1 MLNKNEIIQGKQKS
15 NNKKMRVEYVMI
27 VGCKGFSSTHYLV
40 EISKRAN
47 TRLDNLHFC
56 REHIVHPRK
65 QMLVTLKILRE
76 PSMFIEEDRI
86 NIIKRLVGIVVS
98 NDNNFSKTQECS
110 CLSADMMISN
120 KVNAMI
126 EASTNRWNRSD
137 TKNKNMV
144 TDNLRRNRD
153 NRLSDKHAYVFKD
166 DCNESLN
173 EH

>member
-1 MLNKNEIIQGKQKS
+1 
-15 NNKKMRVEYVMI
+15 
-27 VGCKGFSSTHYLV
+27 
-40 EISKRAN
+40 
-47 TRLDNLHFC
+47 
-56 REHIVHPRK
+56 
-65 QMLVTLKILRE
+65 
-76 PSMFIEEDRI
+76 
-86 NIIKRLVGIVVS
+86 
-98 NDNNFSKTQECS
+98 
-110 CLSADMMISN
+110 MMISN